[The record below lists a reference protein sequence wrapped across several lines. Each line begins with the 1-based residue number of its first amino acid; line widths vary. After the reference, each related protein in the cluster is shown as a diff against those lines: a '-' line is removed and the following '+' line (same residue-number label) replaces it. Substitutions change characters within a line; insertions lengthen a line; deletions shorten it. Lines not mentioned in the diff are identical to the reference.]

1 MIDQVS
7 LSMRIASQQ
16 KEDQAGMPALDFLGN
31 DIS

>member
-1 MIDQVS
+1 MRDQVS

-16 KEDQAGMPALDFLGN
+16 KDHQAGMQALDFLGN